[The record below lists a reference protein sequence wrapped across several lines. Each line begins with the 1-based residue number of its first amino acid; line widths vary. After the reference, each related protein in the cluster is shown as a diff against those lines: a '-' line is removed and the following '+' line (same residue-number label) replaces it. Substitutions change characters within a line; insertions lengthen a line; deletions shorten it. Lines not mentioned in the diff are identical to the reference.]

1 MGAVQSGYVEAT
13 ALPGDQRAAAVAGRE
28 WQADVDPWSIVVRH
42 GRWYLLCWSHASDGR
57 RAYRIDRMRNVAI
70 LDEPFEAPADLDPVK
85 TLEEHLAV
93 GWEFAVDIEVEC
105 PAEELAPRI
114 SRMLGSVEPNGP
126 DRCRLVGST
135 GNPYWYAE
143 QLAALPAEFRINGGP
158 EVRACVRQLGQRL
171 LAATATT
178 AKDSGTQNI

>member
-1 MGAVQSGYVEAT
+1 M
-13 ALPGDQRAAAVAGRE
+13 
-28 WQADVDPWSIVVRH
+28 
-42 GRWYLLCWSHASDGR
+42 
-57 RAYRIDRMRNVAI
+57 
-70 LDEPFEAPADLDPVK
+70 
-85 TLEEHLAV
+85 
-93 GWEFAVDIEVEC
+93 

-171 LAATATT
+171 LAATAT
-178 AKDSGTQNI
+178 AAEDSGTQNI